1 MTLLAPLA
9 LLWLGS
15 IPVLVWL
22 WRRTSTHRQIR
33 VPSLVPFEHLLRRPP
48 RRRSRLVVNALF
60 WLQLGALLGLTLAMA
75 QPVLFTRRGRM
86 TLVIL
91 DTSASMSA
99 RLGSSSALARAQRAL
114 ADRIARAAHAEQF
127 FLVTTSP
134 VTALTPRPTSDRLA
148 LQRAIQASQVS
159 HLSGNLATAA
169 RIGRALMGSEPDAV
183 LVVTDEPES
192 LPTGAEHVQ
201 WVTVGATLPNVAF
214 VGLDAS
220 GPLCESAAPHLLATV
235 QNFSEESI
243 PVTVSAH
250 QGMQV
255 LAQAAA
261 KIAPRARQ
269 AIALALPEGTE
280 GWLELAMAGAPDH
293 LSVDNR
299 AWMMLRRNAR
309 LPIVVRSQRE
319 PFLRAVSTWLDACEA
334 LRWTTDPAAV
344 QGPFVLLTDRE
355 EEPLRSSEATMAF
368 LPPAGASPRLS
379 TWVRSSDHPVSAYL
393 SPVESVAAT
402 LNLSTAA
409 GLSGA
414 PVVSGL
420 IDGRR
425 VPIVL
430 AEEHDGRRRLT
441 MRFDPAQS
449 GDSTVA
455 VLTFLNGVRWLMGQA
470 EAVTTGQSL
479 SAGGFGPDAV
489 TVHRPDG
496 STATSS
502 VEAGA
507 VRYDETTLA
516 GRYRLV
522 QGATEVVAAVN
533 FFDPLE
539 SNLLDRVSTW
549 DPSLRLLGSPE
560 ANAPKQT
567 SRLHQRQQVVGAYPL
582 AHGAIL
588 LLLLLVLV
596 EWRLYTL
603 KRS

>member
-1 MTLLAPLA
+1 MSLLSPWA

-22 WRRTSTHRQIR
+22 WRRTSTRRQIR
-33 VPSLVPFEHLLRRPP
+33 VPSLIPFEHLLRRPP
-48 RRRSRLVVNALF
+48 RHRSRLVVNVLF
-60 WLQLGALLGLTLAMA
+60 WLQLGALISLALAMA
-75 QPVLFTRRGRM
+75 QPILSTRRART

-91 DTSASMSA
+91 DTSASMGASL
-99 RLGSSSALARAQRAL
+99 RGSSALAHAQRAL
-114 ADRIARAAHAEQF
+114 AERIARAAPTEQF

-134 VTALTPRPTSDRLA
+134 VSAITQRPTSDRLA
-148 LQRAIQASQVS
+148 LRQAVQALRAS
-159 HLSGNLATAA
+159 HLGGNLATAV
-169 RIGRALMGSEPDAV
+169 RIGRALLATEPDAV
-183 LVVTDEPES
+183 LVVTDEPQP
-192 LPTGAEHVQ
+192 LLTGAGHVQ
-201 WVTVGATLPNVAF
+201 WVTVGAPLPNVAF

-220 GPLCESAAPHLLATV
+220 GSLCDAAAPHVLATV

-243 PVTVSAH
+243 PVTVGAR
-250 QGMQV
+250 QGPQL

-261 KIAPRARQ
+261 EMAPRTRQ
-269 AIALALPEGTE
+269 ALALALPEGTE
-280 GWLELAMAGAPDH
+280 GWLELMVAGASDG
-293 LSVDNR
+293 LSADNR
-299 AWMMLRRNAR
+299 AWMMLRRSAR

-319 PFLRAVSTWLDACEA
+319 AFRRTISTWLDACSA
-334 LRWTTDPAAV
+334 LTWTTDPAVV
-344 QGPFVLLTDRE
+344 QGPFVLITDRE
-355 EEPLRSSEATMAF
+355 EEPDVSSAAAMVF
-368 LPPAGASPRLS
+368 LPPADASPRLS

-393 SPVESVAAT
+393 SPVESVAAP
-402 LNLSTAA
+402 LNLSMTE
-409 GLSGA
+409 GLSGS

-430 AEEHDGRRRLT
+430 AEEHEGRRRLT

-449 GDSTVA
+449 EGSTVA

-479 SAGGFGPDAV
+479 SVGGFGPGEV

-496 STATSS
+496 TTDTAA
-502 VEAGA
+502 VEGGA

-516 GRYRLV
+516 GRYRFV
-522 QGATEVVAAVN
+522 QGAMEVVAAVN

-549 DPSLRLLGSPE
+549 DPRATPSPATRAGSP
-560 ANAPKQT
+560 PKDRGGRAT
-567 SRLHQRQQVVGAYPL
+567 YPL
-582 AHGAIL
+582 AQGVIL
-588 LLLLLVLV
+588 LLLILVLV
-596 EWRLYTL
+596 EWRLYSL

>member
-1 MTLLAPLA
+1 MSLLSPWA

-22 WRRTSTHRQIR
+22 WRRTSTRRQIR

-75 QPVLFTRRGRM
+75 QPVLFTRRART

-91 DTSASMSA
+91 DTSASMGA
-99 RLGSSSALARAQRAL
+99 RLGSSNALARAQRAL

-148 LQRAIQASQVS
+148 LRRAIQASRVS

-169 RIGRALMGSEPDAV
+169 RIGKALMGSEPDAV
-183 LVVTDEPES
+183 VVVTDEPEP
-192 LPTGAEHVQ
+192 LPTDAEHVQ
-201 WVTVGATLPNVAF
+201 WVAVGAALPNVAF

-269 AIALALPEGTE
+269 AMALALPEGTE
-280 GWLELAMAGAPDH
+280 GWLELAMAGAPDR

-319 PFLRAVSTWLDACEA
+319 AFLRVVSTWLDACEA

-355 EEPLRSSEATMAF
+355 EEPLRSSSSATMAF

-402 LNLSTAA
+402 LNLSMAA

-449 GDSTVA
+449 EESTVA

-479 SAGGFGPDAV
+479 SAGGFGPGAV

-496 STATSS
+496 STATSA

-516 GRYRLV
+516 GRYRLA

-549 DPSLRLLGSPE
+549 DPSMDRSVASALGNRSDTPR
-560 ANAPKQT
+560 A
-567 SRLHQRQQVVGAYPL
+567 SLPL
-582 AHGAIL
+582 AHSAIL